1 MSARINRLTEKL
13 KVKDFKLTA
22 MLEITR
28 AINANVPTDELL
40 KLYKSTLRDRLGIEK
55 LILFTKEDSWKC
67 LLQFGVEGE
76 VGDITDEAFFDQSS
90 NISLSASGAGQDE
103 SFDIV
108 IPVYH
113 DAQPL
118 AYLLVGDI
126 GEDKIRVSPVI
137 KHMNFIQTITNVI
150 IVAIQNKQLAEEKIV
165 QERLNRELELAAE
178 MQAILIPNK
187 LPSNSRFEIAAVY
200 KPHQQVGGDYYDF
213 IELNEQEVIVCMADV
228 SGKGVSAAFLMAN
241 FQAYLQALFTYE
253 NLPLEEVVTE
263 LNGRVMSSAM
273 GEKYITFFIAKCNLA
288 THEMS
293 YLNCGHN
300 PPILCHED
308 GSAEILELGSIGL
321 GMFEELPMINKGQ
334 VKLRKNDILVCYT
347 DGLVEQENATQI
359 EFGLDKLES
368 LILDQF
374 GAPLVDLNDMIMA
387 DLESFRG
394 QTPRA
399 DDTALLSCR
408 FF

>member
-40 KLYKSTLRDRLGIEK
+40 HLYKSTLRDRLGIEK
-55 LILFTKEDSWKC
+55 LILFTKDDSWKC
-67 LLQFGVEGE
+67 LLQFGVDGE
-76 VGDITDEAFFDQSS
+76 VVDITDEAFFDQSS
-90 NISLSASGAGQDE
+90 NISLSATGSGEDE

-187 LPSNSRFEIAAVY
+187 LPSNSRFEIAAIY

-213 IELNEQEVIVCMADV
+213 IELHDEEVIVCMADV

-253 NLPLEEVVTE
+253 NLPLEEVITE
-263 LNGRVMSSAM
+263 LNEKVMSSAM

-288 THEMS
+288 TAKMS
-293 YLNCGHN
+293 YINCGHN
-300 PPILCHED
+300 PPIICRED
-308 GSAEILELGSIGL
+308 GSSEILELGSIGL
-321 GMFEELPMINKGQ
+321 GMFEELPMINRGEVDLKP
-334 VKLRKNDILVCYT
+334 NDILVCYT
-347 DGLVEQENATQI
+347 DGLVEQENVNKV
-359 EFGLDKLES
+359 EFGLDKLEE
-368 LILDQF
+368 LILGKF
-374 GAPLVDLNDMIMA
+374 NSKMEDLNETIMSE
-387 DLESFRG
+387 LEKFRG

>member
-40 KLYKSTLRDRLGIEK
+40 HLYKSTLRDRLGIEK
-55 LILFTKEDSWKC
+55 LILFTKDDSWKC
-67 LLQFGVEGE
+67 LLQFGVDGE
-76 VGDITDEAFFDQSS
+76 VVDITDEAFFDQSS
-90 NISLSASGAGQDE
+90 NISLSATGSGEDE

-187 LPSNSRFEIAAVY
+187 LPSNSRFEIAAIY

-213 IELNEQEVIVCMADV
+213 IELHDEEVIVCMADV

-253 NLPLEEVVTE
+253 NLPLEEVITE
-263 LNGRVMSSAM
+263 LNEKVMSSAM

-288 THEMS
+288 TAKMS
-293 YLNCGHN
+293 YINCGHN
-300 PPILCHED
+300 PPIICRED
-308 GSAEILELGSIGL
+308 GYSEI
-321 GMFEELPMINKGQ
+321 
-334 VKLRKNDILVCYT
+334 
-347 DGLVEQENATQI
+347 
-359 EFGLDKLES
+359 
-368 LILDQF
+368 
-374 GAPLVDLNDMIMA
+374 
-387 DLESFRG
+387 
-394 QTPRA
+394 
-399 DDTALLSCR
+399 
-408 FF
+408 

>member
-67 LLQFGVEGE
+67 LLQFGVDGE
-76 VGDITDEAFFDQSS
+76 VGDITDEAFFNQSS
-90 NISLSASGAGQDE
+90 NISLSASGSGEDE

-150 IVAIQNKQLAEEKIV
+150 IVAIENKQLAVEKIV

-187 LPSNSRFEIAAVY
+187 LPSNNKFEIAAVY
-200 KPHQQVGGDYYDF
+200 EPHQQVGGDYYDF
-213 IELNEQEVIVCMADV
+213 IELSDNELIVCMADV

-241 FQAYLQALFTYE
+241 FQAYLQAIFTYE
-253 NLPLEEVVTE
+253 NLPLEEVITE
-263 LNGRVMSSAM
+263 LNKRVMSSAM
-273 GEKYITFFIAKCNLA
+273 GEKYITFFIAKCNLSSS
-288 THEMS
+288 EMS
-293 YLNCGHN
+293 YINCGHN

-308 GSAEILELGSIGL
+308 GSAEMLEHGSIGL
-321 GMFEELPMINKGQ
+321 GMFEELPMINKGE
-334 VKLRKNDILVCYT
+334 VKLRHNDVLVCYT
-347 DGLVEQENATQI
+347 DGLVEQENVNQV
-359 EFGLDKLES
+359 EFGLDKLEE
-368 LILDQF
+368 LILGKF
-374 GAPLVDLNDMIMA
+374 GSPMEDLNETIMSE
-387 DLESFRG
+387 LESFRG
-394 QTPRA
+394 QAPRL